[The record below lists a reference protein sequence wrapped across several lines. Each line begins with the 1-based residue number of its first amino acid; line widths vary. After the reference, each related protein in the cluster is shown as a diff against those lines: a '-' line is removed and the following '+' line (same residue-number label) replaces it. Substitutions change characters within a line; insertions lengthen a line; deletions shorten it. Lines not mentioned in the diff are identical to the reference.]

1 MTRSRKAFLVPAL
14 SLLIAATAISINI
27 APAKAASTEAWQQ
40 LADKMRKACLAKAEL
55 KSAKLTWSDLYFENQ
70 AVALID
76 GRWPQKHMN
85 NQRAA
90 MLCLYDKKTGKV
102 EVQEFDVRL
111 LK

>member
-1 MTRSRKAFLVPAL
+1 MTRSSKALLAPAL
-14 SLLIAATAISINI
+14 SLLVFATPSAN
-27 APAKAASTEAWQQ
+27 AASPDAWQQ
-40 LADKMRKACLAKAEL
+40 LADKMRKACLAKAAL

>member
-1 MTRSRKAFLVPAL
+1 MTPSRKACFLPAL
-14 SLLIAATAISINI
+14 SFLIFATSSAN
-27 APAKAASTEAWQQ
+27 AASPDAWQQ
-40 LADKMRKACLAKAEL
+40 LADKMRKACLAKSEL
-55 KSAKLTWSDLYFENQ
+55 KSAKLTWSDLYFENH

-90 MLCLYDKKTGKV
+90 MLCLYDKKTGKA

>member
-1 MTRSRKAFLVPAL
+1 MPRSSKAFLVPAL
-14 SLLIAATAISINI
+14 SLVITALPAILISAN
-27 APAKAASTEAWQQ
+27 ASSTDAWQQ

-85 NQRAA
+85 NQRGA